1 MLIKKTN
8 QSKLRILP
16 PTGLVW
22 TPPLLSCEFP
32 APQHHTSV
40 WLKSARMESG
50 LPPTD
55 FFIPSIKSG

>member
-1 MLIKKTN
+1 MLIKKTVE
-8 QSKLRILP
+8 
-16 PTGLVW
+16 TEDTATYWAGVD
-22 TPPLLSCEFP
+22 TPLLSCEFP
-32 APQHHTSV
+32 ALQHHTSV